1 VPVPNPFVY
10 GEIVPVEAFLDREAE
25 RTQLAHDLLSGQKVF
40 LVAPRRYGKSSLIAV
55 VLEEVQAQGA
65 RTVSLTVTQYATYR
79 AFLESFAEACLRA
92 ADLGAKL
99 RDPVRGLFSLRPQ
112 ITYEAGAAGEPGLRL
127 SFEPSRSA
135 KDDHR
140 LAREVFGLPAV
151 LADRTAH
158 PWVVALDEFQK
169 ITDFDGSLLEDAL
182 RAAVQ
187 TQRRVGYVFSG
198 SEPSLMAQMLRPRRP
213 FYKAGPLLA
222 LGKIPEQVFVSAI
235 VDRFG
240 QSRIRIGESLA
251 RDLVERARNVPY
263 DVQRLAHELWDDAVR
278 AEVREIEPVMI
289 ETTIA
294 RLLGAY
300 RPMLE
305 AAWQRLTLAKRAVLR
320 AIASEGGRSLL
331 AAEIRQRHGLGPK
344 SSVQRAVEALLA
356 EEWIARENDRYV
368 FVDSLYREWVLR
380 ETR

>member
-1 VPVPNPFVY
+1 MPAPNPFVY
-10 GEIVPVEAFLDREAE
+10 GEIVPLEAFLDREAE
-25 RTQLAHDLLSGQKVF
+25 RAQLTHDLLSGQKVF

-55 VLEEVQAQGA
+55 VLDEMRARGA
-65 RTVSLTVTQYATYR
+65 RTVSLTVTQHATYR
-79 AFLESFAEACLRA
+79 AFLESFAEACLRS

-99 RDPVRGLFSLRPQ
+99 RDLVRGVFSLRPQ

-127 SFEPSRSA
+127 SFEASRSV
-135 KDDHR
+135 KEDHR
-140 LAREVFGLPAV
+140 LAREVFALPAV
-151 LADRTAH
+151 LADRTAD

-169 ITDFDGSLLEDAL
+169 ITDFDGSAVEDAL

-213 FYKAGPLLA
+213 FYKAGPLLP
-222 LGKIPEQVFVSAI
+222 LGKIPEPVFVSAI
-235 VDRFG
+235 VERFAR
-240 QSRIRIGESLA
+240 SRIAMTESLA
-251 RDLVERARNVPY
+251 RDLVERTRNVPY

-278 AEVREIEPVMI
+278 AAVDRIEPAMI
-289 ETTIA
+289 DATIA

-300 RPMLE
+300 RPILE

-320 AIASEGGRSLL
+320 AIAVEGGRSLL
-331 AAEIRQRHGLGPK
+331 AAEMRQRHGLGPK
-344 SSVQRAVEALLA
+344 SSVQRAVSALLA

>member
-25 RTQLAHDLLSGQKVF
+25 RAQLVHDLLSGQKVF
-40 LVAPRRYGKSSLIAV
+40 LVAPRRYGKSSLVAV
-55 VLEEVQAQGA
+55 VLDEVQAQGA

-99 RDPVRGLFSLRPQ
+99 RDLVRGLFSLRPR

-127 SFEPSRSA
+127 SFEPSRSV

-169 ITDFDGSLLEDAL
+169 ITDFDGSLVEDAL

-222 LGKIPEQVFVSAI
+222 LGKIPEPGFVSAI

-240 QSRIRIGESLA
+240 QSRIRMGESLA
-251 RDLVERARNVPY
+251 RDLVQRARNVPY

-278 AEVREIEPVMI
+278 AEVREIEPEQGHDAVTQDLI
-289 ETTIA
+289 HCPLETVHRIHHELE
-294 RLLGAY
+294 RRVEELLG
-300 RPMLE
+300 RFRVE
-305 AAWQRLTLAKRAVLR
+305 VLDQL
-320 AIASEGGRSLL
+320 GGVFDVGKQDGHLL
-331 AAEIRQRHGLGPK
+331 ALPLQGAPGGENSLGEM
-344 SSVQRAVEALLA
+344 VRCV
-356 EEWIARENDRYV
+356 
-368 FVDSLYREWVLR
+368 
-380 ETR
+380 

>member
-1 VPVPNPFVY
+1 MPVPNPFVY

-25 RTQLAHDLLSGQKVF
+25 RAQLTHDLLSGQKVF

-55 VLEEVQAQGA
+55 VLDEMRARGA
-65 RTVSLTVTQYATYR
+65 RTVSLSVTQHATYR
-79 AFLESFAEACLRA
+79 AFLESFAEACLRS

-99 RDPVRGLFSLRPQ
+99 RDLVRGLFSLRPR
-112 ITYEAGAAGEPGLRL
+112 ITYEAGATGEPGLRL
-127 SFEPSRSA
+127 FFEPSRSV

-140 LAREVFGLPAV
+140 LAREVFALPGV
-151 LADRTAH
+151 LADRTDD

-169 ITDFDGSLLEDAL
+169 ITDFDSSTVEDAL

-213 FYKAGPLLA
+213 FYKAGPLLS
-222 LGKIPEQVFVSAI
+222 LGKIPEPVFVSAI

-240 QSRIRIGESLA
+240 KSRIRMAESLA
-251 RDLVERARNVPY
+251 RDLVERTGNVPY

-278 AEVREIEPVMI
+278 AEARTIEPAMI
-289 ETTIA
+289 ETTIV

-300 RPMLE
+300 RPILE
-305 AAWQRLTLAKRAVLR
+305 AAWQRLTLSKRGVLR
-320 AIASEGGRSLL
+320 AIAVEGGRSLL
-331 AAEIRQRHGLGPK
+331 AAEMRQRHGLGPK
-344 SSVQRAVEALLA
+344 SSVQRAVAALLA